1 MKILDIITEVTATAP
16 SAEAIA
22 QAWITANPE
31 KADAHR
37 ASLEKKWTAGA
48 SAMRFF
54 KTTNVWAPTIEA
66 GAKVYALEQIAGQP
80 LAQFKQGY
88 PEFANYTE
96 EQKAIWVSKA
106 RDEIF
111 GIWVAQYAAQAII
124 RFVFGSAS
132 FLGSFLRTFGGAAGT
147 VITKRPGFGA
157 AFLQELV
164 IAGATIWIQSPSGI
178 KLIQENLGPAFFNV
192 PGAVVTG
199 SWDWLV
205 KKIAGWT
212 GIDINQTVTP
222 NIANAVNVASAAD
235 TTGIK
240 YKDPAQADRDYAD
253 FEKLTRSRG
262 GTGKMP
268 GQL

>member
-1 MKILDIITEVTATAP
+1 MKILDIITEATTPAP
-16 SAEAIA
+16 TVEAIA

-37 ASLEKKWTAGA
+37 ASLEKQWTAGA
-48 SAMRFF
+48 SAMKFF
-54 KTTNVWAPTIEA
+54 KTTNIWAPTIEA

-88 PEFANYTE
+88 PEFASYTE

-111 GIWVAQYAAQAII
+111 GIWVAQYAAQAIV

-132 FLGSFLRTFGGAAGT
+132 LLGSFLRTFGGVAGA
-147 VITKRPGFGA
+147 VVTKRPGFGA

-164 IAGATIWIQSPSGI
+164 IAGAMIWIQSPSGI
-178 KLIQENLGPAFFNV
+178 KTIQEYLGPAFFNV
-192 PGAVVTG
+192 PGATVTTA
-199 SWDWLV
+199 WDWLV
-205 KKIAGWT
+205 KKIAGVT
-212 GIDINQTVTP
+212 GFDINQTLTP
-222 NIANAVNVASAAD
+222 NTTAAVNIASAAD

-240 YKDPAQADRDYAD
+240 WKDPAQADRDYAD
-253 FEKLTRSRG
+253 FEKLTRSRAG
-262 GTGKMP
+262 NGKLP
-268 GQL
+268 GEL

>member
-1 MKILDIITEVTATAP
+1 MKILDIITEATAP
-16 SAEAIA
+16 TVEAIA

-54 KTTNVWAPTIEA
+54 KTTNYWAPTIEA

-88 PEFANYTE
+88 PEFAGYTE
-96 EQKAIWVSKA
+96 EQRAIWISNA
-106 RDEIF
+106 RNEVF
-111 GIWVAQYAAQAII
+111 GIWAAQYAAQGII
-124 RFVFGSAS
+124 RGIFGSAS
-132 FLGSFLRTFGGAAGT
+132 LLGSFLRTFGGVAGT
-147 VITKRPGFGA
+147 AITKRPGFGA
-157 AFLQELV
+157 AFLQEIL
-164 IAGATIWIQSPSGI
+164 IAGATVWIQSPSGI
-178 KLIQENLGPAFFNV
+178 KMIQEYLGPAFFNV
-192 PGAVVTG
+192 PGAVITG

-222 NIANAVNVASAAD
+222 NIANAVSVASAAD

-240 YKDPAQADRDYAD
+240 WKDPAQADRDYAD